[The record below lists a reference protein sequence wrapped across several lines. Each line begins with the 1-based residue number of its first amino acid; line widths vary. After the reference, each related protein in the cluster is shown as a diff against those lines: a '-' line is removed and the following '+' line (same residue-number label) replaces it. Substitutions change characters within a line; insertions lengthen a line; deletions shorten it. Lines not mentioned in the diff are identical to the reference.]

1 MGDESPKRRRSP
13 IDERYTAD
21 NVVESGRQAAAETS
35 RLTLIGAPTDLGSA
49 FRGSGGG
56 PDALRAGGLA
66 AALRRSGWDIADAG
80 NIVARS
86 DRVGAKVG
94 GCTSLNEV
102 AAACRAVR
110 DAASGA
116 LAMGR
121 MPLLLGGDH
130 SLAIGS
136 IAAAAAHCARLRRP
150 LFVLWLDAHA
160 DFNTAESSPSGYVF
174 GMPVAVVT
182 GEGHPLL
189 LALGLARPMIEIENV
204 ALLGVR
210 SVDPLEIVRVRQRGL
225 RVHSMDE
232 IRRQGMAALAMRA
245 LTGALREGAHI
256 HVSFDLDV
264 LDPGEVPGVGLP
276 EAGGTTLV
284 ETEACLAAVLGT
296 SLVGSF
302 DLMEHN
308 PSGDPS
314 GQTTQR
320 VIALMERALKRS

>member
-1 MGDESPKRRRSP
+1 M
-13 IDERYTAD
+13 
-21 NVVESGRQAAAETS
+21 S

-66 AALRRSGWDIADAG
+66 EALRRSFWDVADAG
-80 NIVARS
+80 NVVAAS
-86 DRVGAKVG
+86 DRVGAKVD
-94 GCTSLNEV
+94 GCTSLSEV

-136 IAAAAAHCARLRRP
+136 IAAAAAHCVRLRRP
-150 LFVLWLDAHA
+150 FFVLWLDAHA
-160 DFNTAESSPSGYVF
+160 DFNTPESSPSGCIF

-182 GEGHPLL
+182 GEGHPSL
-189 LALGLARPMIEIENV
+189 LALGLARPIVDTGNV

-232 IRRQGMAALAMRA
+232 IRRHGMAALARKAVERA
-245 LTGALREGAHI
+245 VGEGAHI

-264 LDPGEVPGVGLP
+264 LDPGEAPGVGLP
-276 EAGGTTLV
+276 EAGGTTLA
-284 ETEACLAAVLGT
+284 ETQACLEAVLET

-314 GQTTQR
+314 GQTTRR
-320 VIALMERALKRS
+320 VIALMERVLQRR